1 VGHAGIGA
9 NVSVQWRP
17 IHFEVKIA
25 MNPMLRIFQTFVFFF
40 SAAAVWLGT
49 TSLALAADS
58 GGGKGAEGMTDYM
71 LSYLVVIL
79 GIVLGL
85 LVVAKASNRRDRER
99 PAGYVEKNI
108 MADE

>member
-1 VGHAGIGA
+1 
-9 NVSVQWRP
+9 
-17 IHFEVKIA
+17 
-25 MNPMLRIFQTFVFFF
+25 MNRTLRILQTFVFFL
-40 SAAAVWLGT
+40 SVTAVWLVT
-49 TSLALAADS
+49 AAQSLAKDIP
-58 GGGKGAEGMTDYM
+58 GPETKPAEGGMSDYM

-108 MADE
+108 MGDE